1 VNKAMEEIQGLVIR
15 THGGHYYVQ
24 AEGSLYDCTLRGRL
38 KRDQSGSDLIAIGDQ
53 VLLLPAP
60 DDHGAISRVLPRKSA
75 FSRCPPPPRRPVEQ
89 VMVANPDQVLIV
101 FAACAPPLNPLML
114 DRFLVA
120 CEAAG
125 LPALVAINKIE
136 LADSLEID
144 PIIRLYTEI
153 GYPVYPVSASTGQG
167 LSSLRSQLEGKL
179 TVLVGPSG
187 VGKSS
192 MLNAWWPELAMPTGE
207 ISLYHDRGKHTTVVA
222 ELLHPEETIYVADTP
237 GLRQLR
243 FWRVIPANLE
253 NLFPEFR
260 PWLGECEYAPCS
272 HLQEEDCAVRTAVEN
287 GAITA
292 SRYDSYRRMYEFG
305 F

>member
-1 VNKAMEEIQGLVIR
+1 MVIEEIQGLVIR

-24 AEGSLYDCTLRGRL
+24 AQGNLYDCTLRGRL
-38 KRDQSGSDLIAIGDQ
+38 KRNQSGSDLIAIGDQ
-53 VLLLPAP
+53 VMLLPAP
-60 DDHGAISRVLPRKSA
+60 DDHAAISRVLPRKSA

-120 CEAAG
+120 SEAAG
-125 LPALVAINKIE
+125 LPALIAINKIE

-144 PIIRLYTEI
+144 PIRQLYTGI
-153 GYPVYPVSASTGQG
+153 GYSVYPVSANTGMG
-167 LSSLRSQLEGKL
+167 LDALRSQLEGKL

-192 MLNAWWPELAMPTGE
+192 LLNAWWPELAMPTGE

-222 ELLHPEETIYVADTP
+222 ELLHPEDTIYVADTP

-243 FWRVIPANLE
+243 FWRVTPANLE

-260 PWLGECEYAPCS
+260 PWLGGCEYSPCA
-272 HLQEEDCAVRTAVEN
+272 HLQEEDCAVRNAVAS
-287 GAITA
+287 GAIAA

>member
-1 VNKAMEEIQGLVIR
+1 MGEIQGLVIR

-38 KRDQSGSDLIAIGDQ
+38 KRDQSGSDLITIGDQ
-53 VLLLPAP
+53 VKLLPAP
-60 DDHGAISRVLPRKSA
+60 DDRGAISKVLPRKSA

-125 LPALVAINKIE
+125 LSTLVAINKIE

-144 PIIRLYTEI
+144 PIIRLYTGI

-167 LSSLRSQLEGKL
+167 LGVLRSQLEGKL

-192 MLNAWWPELAMPTGE
+192 LLNAWWPELAMPIGE

-243 FWRVIPANLE
+243 FWRVTPANLE

-260 PWLGECEYAPCS
+260 PWLGECEYTPCA
-272 HLQEEDCAVRTAVEN
+272 HLQEENCAVRTALAS
-287 GAITA
+287 GAIAA
-292 SRYDSYRRMYEFG
+292 SRYDSYKRMYELG